1 MKFERKLYRRH
12 QVQLGTIIFFLSFGD
27 IQGSD
32 EGEQIERFSDEVKSL
47 ALNQCAMHMFAERV
61 E

>member
-12 QVQLGTIIFFLSFGD
+12 QVLLSSSSVSETFKVLMKG
-27 IQGSD
+27 Q
-32 EGEQIERFSDEVKSL
+32 QIERFSDEVKSL

>member
-12 QVQLGTIIFFLSFGD
+12 QVTTIFFLSFGD

-47 ALNQCAMHMFAERV
+47 ALNQRAMHMFAERV